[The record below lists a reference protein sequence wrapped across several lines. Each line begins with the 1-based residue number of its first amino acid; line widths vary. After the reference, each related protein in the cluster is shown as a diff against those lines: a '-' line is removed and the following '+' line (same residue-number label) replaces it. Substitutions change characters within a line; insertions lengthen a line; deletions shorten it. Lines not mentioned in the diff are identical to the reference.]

1 MSTKKQEKPVIVQ
14 PVMIFMLAI
23 IMTTIAIVMT
33 DNMNLEGFPANWV
46 KNVSFDT
53 IGMLTALAIMFSL
66 IMETRQSRK
75 TLKFMRLV
83 SITSATMFFDMTCWL
98 FDGVTQYALIVKLS
112 NTCFYIFGIAVGIFF
127 WDYLKEELELNK
139 RHHNVLG
146 AIAHFLMVMN
156 IFSIIVNWWTGWCFT
171 VDAAGVYHRSDH
183 FWFTYLP
190 TIYIFCVLIGVIIHH
205 KMPFF
210 EKAIL
215 LTYEAAPVC
224 AMFVQATNYGLSIIY
239 PSCLLAELIIYGNI
253 YLKRARQMAEQEA
266 KLAEQNIAI
275 MVSQIQP
282 HFLYNTLTTISNL
295 CRKDPEKAEDATVM
309 FSRYLRMNLDSL
321 KKMEPVM
328 FAAEIEH
335 VKIYL
340 ELEQMRFGD
349 QLNVEYDIKE
359 SKFKIPALSIQP
371 IAENSVKHGIR
382 EKDGPGTIKISTR
395 RDGDFYEIV
404 IEDDGVGFDTTK
416 PIVEDGRTHVG
427 MNNVL
432 DRLREMS
439 NATTE
444 VISSPGNGCKTI
456 IRVPVE
462 EAKQ

>member
-1 MSTKKQEKPVIVQ
+1 MKNKKKEEPVVVQ
-14 PVMIFMLAI
+14 PVLIFMFSI
-23 IMTTIAIVMT
+23 IMTTVALIAG
-33 DNMNLEGFPANWV
+33 DNINLNALPDNWI
-46 KNVSFDT
+46 KNISFDEL
-53 IGMLTALAIMFSL
+53 GMLVAMAIMFSL
-66 IMETRQSRK
+66 IMETKQSKK

-83 SITSATMFFDMTCWL
+83 SITSATMFFDMSCWL
-98 FDGVTQYALIVKLS
+98 FDGVARYRIIVKLA

-127 WDYLKEELELNK
+127 WDYLKEELELK
-139 RHHNVLG
+139 KKHHEVLNV
-146 AIAHFLMVMN
+146 IAHILMLLN
-156 IFSIIVNWWTGWCFT
+156 ILSIIVNWWTGWCFT
-171 VDAAGVYHRSDH
+171 VDANGVYERADN
-183 FWFTYLP
+183 FWYTYIP
-190 TIYIFCVLIGVIIHH
+190 TIYIFIVLIGVIIHH
-205 KMPFF
+205 KMSFF

-215 LTYEAAPVC
+215 LTYEATPIC
-224 AMFVQATNYGLSIIY
+224 AMAIQAMNYGLSIIY
-239 PSCLLAELIIYGNI
+239 PSCLVAELIIYGNI

-328 FAAEIEH
+328 VAAEIEH

-349 QLNVEYDIKE
+349 QLRVEYDIKE

-382 EKDGPGTIKISTR
+382 EKDGPGTLKISTS
-395 RDGDFYEIV
+395 RDGDYYVIIV
-404 IEDDGVGFDTTK
+404 EDDGVGFDTSQ

-432 DRLREMS
+432 DRLKEMCD
-439 NATTE
+439 AETE
-444 VISSPGNGCKTI
+444 VISSPGNGCRTI
-456 IRVPVE
+456 IRIPVE
-462 EAKQ
+462 TP